1 MFFLLGKGLPLLS
14 ATFETVGAIPF
25 SRVGFGV
32 EGPEKGD
39 EGGREGE

>member
-1 MFFLLGKGLPLLS
+1 MTYDDDGEKD
-14 ATFETVGAIPF
+14 F